1 MRFNELKK
9 AVQNGQPEV
18 YILAN
23 QRDLYLIKV
32 INDGA
37 RSLLTQKHSSRPL
50 VFRSLQACY
59 EKLSN
64 AGLHRA
70 LVEQSMVFDEMIN
83 LAEGIM
89 TRVDH
94 RPVYF

>member
-1 MRFNELKK
+1 MRFHELKK

-23 QRDLYLIKV
+23 QRDLYLVKV
-32 INDGA
+32 INEGGQ
-37 RSLLTQKHSSRPL
+37 SLLTKKHSNRPL

-59 EKLSN
+59 QKLSH

-70 LVEQSMVFDEMIN
+70 LVEQSMAFDEMIN
-83 LAEGIM
+83 LAGGIM